1 MNTFYSLVK
10 ISTNISTGDSV
21 AVGLVFSDGKNCL
34 YFFSDK
40 KKKLAYKLLRAES
53 SDMDI
58 DFFVNQ
64 IIANCTNQEV
74 FEQEYFTYLSNYC
87 NGLLQF
93 SAPNPVA
100 APFNEETLE
109 FLVKMTF
116 SESIYKEE
124 KKNKTEEENKQ
135 AKKAAFKKQIQAHL
149 IEPLQDKIHTN
160 YKFEPINLPIPFSFE
175 LDCIGKNGSLIG
187 AKVEDFDSEKRT
199 LNRHLSNYLAFIS
212 TVSNKYNI
220 PLSENSFFWIAE
232 EPKLD
237 TKKHSLWETA
247 RQNPLIKLIEPSE
260 VEQIVELV
268 ERKQATRFL

>member
-1 MNTFYSLVK
+1 MARL
-10 ISTNISTGDSV
+10 
-21 AVGLVFSDGKNCL
+21 
-34 YFFSDK
+34 
-40 KKKLAYKLLRAES
+40 ES
-53 SDMDI
+53 EHVDI
-58 DFFVNQ
+58 DFFIHQ
-64 IIANCTNQEV
+64 IISQSATTKE
-74 FEQEYFTYLSNYC
+74 FSKDYFLYLSNYC
-87 NGLLQF
+87 NNVLQF

-135 AKKAAFKKQIQAHL
+135 AKKAAFKKEIQAHL
-149 IEPLQDKIHTN
+149 IEPLKDKIHTN

-175 LDCIGKNGSLIG
+175 LDCIGKNGALIG
-187 AKVEDFDSEKRT
+187 AKMVDFEYTKAT
-199 LNRHLSNYLAFIS
+199 LESHFSHYMTFIS

-232 EPKLD
+232 EPKLE

-247 RQNPLIKLIEPSE
+247 RQNPLIKLIEPNE